1 MFSLLTDFAAEL
13 RYDRAV
19 KAVILTGAGR
29 AFTAGRDVKG
39 GDKEPPM
46 HFADAEAFMHD
57 TIKALEALPIPLIAA
72 VNGPCFTGGL
82 ELVLAA
88 DIIIAARSATFCDTH
103 AELGIVPGWGLSVRL
118 PRRVGYAAAKLMSWT
133 ARRYSGEQAAD
144 IGLADLVVD
153 DDALMTTAAVRRF
166 SLSLSLSLSLCDRPA
181 GTGTLEKPVVKISFC
196 FSGARDRYCEELLG
210 KHRQA
215 EEDAELRQIDH
226 GA

>member
-1 MFSLLTDFAAEL
+1 MSGAPALMRRGAGGVVTITLNRPEKMKYALPLPAPSELRVPLCPAPAISRTDGAVAVRAALTWLTWLRSAITFEMFSLLTDFAAEL

-57 TIKALEALPIPLIAA
+57 TIKALEALPMPLIAA

-88 DIIIAARSATFCDTH
+88 DIIIAARSATFCGNGN
-103 AELGIVPGWGLSVRL
+103 A
-118 PRRVGYAAAKLMSWT
+118 
-133 ARRYSGEQAAD
+133 
-144 IGLADLVVD
+144 
-153 DDALMTTAAVRRF
+153 
-166 SLSLSLSLSLCDRPA
+166 
-181 GTGTLEKPVVKISFC
+181 
-196 FSGARDRYCEELLG
+196 
-210 KHRQA
+210 
-215 EEDAELRQIDH
+215 
-226 GA
+226 